1 MSSLSQV
8 LELAAIARDSRYTA
22 TIDICAFT
30 VLIYDYLITFS
41 EEIELIWSMPFRAP
55 AKTLFLLTRY
65 LPFVDMTICMTNH
78 FMQHL
83 TAESCR
89 ISVHTMGWLIISGL
103 LFSEAIL
110 TLRTWAV
117 WDRSRVIGAGLAIW
131 YTITFVPIFTIMGLF
146 LKSMTFTNPELPNCL
161 PVADRPLD
169 SAAWILLVVLETGI
183 SIPMVVK
190 AVQKCRLPFSSCL
203 PTRNI
208 SCDMPDKLQGGSS
221 LYRIVYLDGSLYY
234 LYLLVLSTLNIICI
248 LRFPEGTKRILT
260 NFERVIHSVLT
271 ERILLSI
278 RSLAKKGAARQGLQG
293 GRPDR
298 LYVDGF
304 DTDAGSRSSGAAN
317 SQSGDEM

>member
-8 LELAAIARDSRYTA
+8 LELAAITRDSQYTA
-22 TIDICAFT
+22 TIDVCAFT
-30 VLIYDYLITFS
+30 ILIYDYLITFS
-41 EEIELIWSMPFRAP
+41 EEIELIWSMPFRSP

-131 YTITFVPIFTIMGLF
+131 YIITFVSIFTIMGLF
-146 LKSMTFTNPELPNCL
+146 LKSLTFTNPELPNCL

-190 AVQKCRLPFSSCL
+190 AVQKY
-203 PTRNI
+203 
-208 SCDMPDKLQGGSS
+208 KLQGGSS
-221 LYRIVYLDGSLYY
+221 LYRVVYLDGSLYY

-248 LRFPEGTKRILT
+248 LTFPEGTKRILT

-293 GRPDR
+293 GHRDR
-298 LYVDGF
+298 LYMDGF
-304 DTDAGSRSSGAAN
+304 DTGAGSRLSGAAD